1 MLGLLMVRDE
11 AKILRRCVDSLRQ
24 CCDEILVVDT
34 GSRDD
39 TVELAEA
46 LGCRVVRHKWKDF
59 GANRSMSFL
68 EASSSEELAHLT
80 WALAIDAD
88 MILQC
93 DAPRLILTVRISG
106 CWVHFNPGKLGTRVP
121 QCQAQAALGAVA
133 VQGRDAYRKTL
144 EERYKKNIARFND

>member
-59 GANRSMSFL
+59 GANRSMSFM
-68 EASSSEELAHLT
+68 EAASSEELAHLT
-80 WALAIDAD
+80 WVVAIDAY

-93 DAPRLILTVRISG
+93 DAPRLVRISG
-106 CWVHFNPGKLGTRVP
+106 CWVHPGPGELGTRVP
-121 QCQAQAALGAVA
+121 QCQAHATLGAVA
-133 VQGRDAYRKTL
+133 VQGRDA
-144 EERYKKNIARFND
+144 

>member
-46 LGCRVVRHKWKDF
+46 LGRRVVRHKWKDF

-88 MILQC
+88 MTLRC
-93 DAPRLILTVRISG
+93 DAPRLKDFLSES
-106 CWVHFNPGKLGTRVP
+106 
-121 QCQAQAALGAVA
+121 
-133 VQGRDAYRKTL
+133 RDAGFTLIQVNSGLEYRNVRLRRLSEPWQCRGAMPTEKH
-144 EERYKKNIARFND
+144 